1 LSRFEPGA
9 LTSVRAAGGVL
20 LTVCLVLTSFNL
32 RPVFSSLSAVL
43 PEVLAGTGSSPLV
56 GSLLTTLPV
65 LCLGVFAPAAPPL
78 ARRFGME
85 RVILAMLVA
94 VAAGTLLR
102 GVPALPAIATGSLL
116 AGAGIAVMN
125 VILPGL
131 VKRDFPDRTARVT
144 GLYSMSLCAGAALAA
159 ALTVPLAGALD
170 SWSAAL
176 AAWGLPAA
184 IAAVTW
190 LALPGKPRDPP
201 RPAAGGPPLWRDPL
215 AWQVTAFMG
224 TQSALAYC
232 VFGWLAPLLRERGLD
247 PAVAGYVVSV
257 SVFSQMAASL
267 FSASLATLGRD
278 QRPAALLLAALATGG
293 LLGMMF
299 APLPAVWIFA
309 VLQGVGQGGL
319 FSVAMI
325 IIILRSPDPLVAAR
339 LSGMAQGIGYV
350 LAACG
355 PLLVGIIRD
364 RAGHFG
370 PTAILFGAIGLAI
383 AAAALGA
390 GRARLVQAR

>member
-9 LTSVRAAGGVL
+9 LTSARAAGGVL
-20 LTVCLVLTSFNL
+20 LTVCLVLTAFNL

-102 GVPALPAIATGSLL
+102 GVPALPAIAAGSLL

-159 ALTVPLAGALD
+159 ALTVPLAGALG

-176 AAWGLPAA
+176 AAWGLPAV
-184 IAAVTW
+184 AAALTW
-190 LALPGKPRDPP
+190 LALPGKPREPA
-201 RPAAGGPPLWRDPL
+201 RPALAGPPLWRDPL

-224 TQSALAYC
+224 SQSALAYC

-247 PAVAGYVVSV
+247 PALAGYVVSV

-278 QRPAALLLAALATGG
+278 QRPASLLLAGLATGG

-299 APLPAVWIFA
+299 APLPAIWVFA

-325 IIILRSPDPLVAAR
+325 IIILRSPDPMVAAR
-339 LSGMAQGIGYV
+339 LSGMAQGLGYL

-355 PLLVGIIRD
+355 PLAIGVIRD
-364 RAGHFG
+364 QAGHFG
-370 PTAILFGAIGLAI
+370 PTAILFGGIGLAI
-383 AAAALGA
+383 GAAALGA
-390 GRARLVQAR
+390 GRARLVRAR